1 MGGEGEPGPWVG
13 GVTWFL
19 AFSTCSWNALSK
31 RALRPS
37 SEAAGVDAAE
47 QGVWKQP
54 VYKAHLDGAERR
66 VNRGGG
72 ATQNTEQQHCIDV
85 SKEKNI
91 AFRNF
96 QSVDSAPGS
105 SASFRL

>member
-19 AFSTCSWNALSK
+19 AFSTCSWNALSE

-37 SEAAGVDAAE
+37 SEAAGVDAECVCVETACLQGSSGRGRAE
-47 QGVWKQP
+47 GQP
-54 VYKAHLDGAERR
+54 R
-66 VNRGGG
+66 GG